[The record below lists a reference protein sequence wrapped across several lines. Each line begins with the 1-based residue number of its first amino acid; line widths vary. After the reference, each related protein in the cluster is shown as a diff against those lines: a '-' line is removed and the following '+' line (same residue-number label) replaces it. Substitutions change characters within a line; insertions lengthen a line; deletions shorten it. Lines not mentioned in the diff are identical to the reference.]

1 MQENEKRILI
11 AVLLT
16 VLIIVFYDYFFM
28 PKTVNVQKN
37 TQNQTAKFEPNLKN
51 IEGVNNQNTKDM
63 IVNIN
68 SNDLEIG
75 ISKIDGTIKNLYLKT
90 YKQDN
95 KYVNLADPNS
105 KIGLF
110 YTQFENPTLQKIS
123 ENGPYSVD
131 VKKVDGKTIATL
143 TKSDGDI
150 KIIKRYTIKNY
161 GLTFETKI
169 INNTQALNSNYILLL
184 GDNFGQSNKD
194 SHVGAVALIN
204 DKIKTDKDIG
214 SSTNLSWVALEDK
227 YFCVAL
233 YDNGFLHGGFKE
245 INANKYIYVDL
256 NTQKSI
262 NAYAGP
268 KSSGIISAYDPQL
281 DRIVRFGTFGFI
293 GKPLLYVLKYL
304 YSIVGNYGLAIILLT
319 FLIRLIFYP
328 LTYKSFKSM
337 KEMSNLQ
344 PQIKELQLKYKGKPE
359 LLNKATMEL
368 YKKHKV
374 NPLGGCLPILIQI
387 PVFIALYNVLLNAI
401 ELRHAPF
408 ILWITDLSAKDP
420 YYITPII
427 MGITMF
433 IQQKLSPSTL
443 DPMQAKIMLFLP
455 IIFTIM
461 FMGFPSGLVIYWIAN
476 NVFTIIQQLIDTR
489 LIKSRTKAK

>member
-1 MQENEKRILI
+1 SVDNQS
-11 AVLLT
+11 T
-16 VLIIVFYDYFFM
+16 
-28 PKTVNVQKN
+28 KN
-37 TQNQTAKFEPNLKN
+37 
-51 IEGVNNQNTKDM
+51 M
-63 IVNIN
+63 IVNIS

-75 ISKIDGTIKNLYLKT
+75 VSKIDGTIKNLYLKN

-95 KYVNLADPNS
+95 KYINLADPNS

-110 YTQFENPTLQKIS
+110 YTQFEDPKLQKIS
-123 ENGPYSVD
+123 QSGLYSVD
-131 VKKVDGKTIATL
+131 VKKVNGTTIATL

-169 INNTQALNSNYILLL
+169 ANNTQPLNSNYVLLL
-184 GDNFGQSNKD
+184 GENFGKSTKD

-214 SSTNLSWVALEDK
+214 SGVNLSWIALEDK

-233 YDNGFLHGGFKE
+233 YDNGSLRGGFKE
-245 INANKYIYVDL
+245 INANKYIYVDS
-256 NTQKSI
+256 NTQKTI

-304 YSIVGNYGLAIILLT
+304 YLIVGNYGLAIILLT
-319 FLIRLIFYP
+319 LLIRLIFYP

-344 PQIKELQLKYKGKPE
+344 PQLKELQLKYKGKPE

-374 NPLGGCLPILIQI
+374 NPLGGCLPILVQI

-408 ILWITDLSAKDP
+408 VFWITDLSVKDP

-427 MGITMF
+427 MGITMY

-443 DPMQAKIMLFLP
+443 DPIQAKIMLLLP

-461 FMGFPSGLVIYWIAN
+461 FMGFPSGLVIYWTAN
-476 NVFTIIQQLIDTR
+476 NVFTIIQQIIDTR
-489 LIKSRTKAK
+489 LIQSRTKAK

>member
-28 PKTVNVQKN
+28 PKNTVVSTNSTEKTKFLPN
-37 TQNQTAKFEPNLKN
+37 ISNIEPTSHQTLKN
-51 IEGVNNQNTKDM
+51 S

-68 SNDLEIG
+68 SNYLNVE
-75 ISKIDGTIKNLYLKT
+75 ISKIDGTIKNLFLKT
-90 YKQDN
+90 YTQDH
-95 KYVNLADPNS
+95 KYINLANPNS

-110 YTQFENPTLQKIS
+110 YTQFEDQMLQKIS
-123 ENGPYSVD
+123 QNGSYSTDIKNENGKYIV
-131 VKKVDGKTIATL
+131 TL
-143 TKSDGDI
+143 TKNDGNI
-150 KIIKRYTIKNY
+150 KIVKIYKIDNY
-161 GLTFETKI
+161 GINFVTKVYK
-169 INNTQALNSNYILLL
+169 NNEPVNTNYLVLL
-184 GDNFGQSNKD
+184 GENFGTSTKD
-194 SHVGAVALIN
+194 THVGAVALIN
-204 DKIKTDKDIG
+204 DKIKTDSDIG
-214 SSTNLSWVALEDK
+214 QSDKLSWIALEDK
-227 YFCVAL
+227 YFCIAL
-233 YDNGFLHGGFKE
+233 YNNSLLSGGFKQ
-245 INANKYIYVDL
+245 IDSNKYIYVNL

-268 KSSGIISAYDPQL
+268 KSTSIISTYDPKL

-304 YSIVGNYGLAIILLT
+304 YSLVGNYGLAIILLT
-319 FLIRLIFYP
+319 FLIRLVFYP

-337 KEMSNLQ
+337 KQMANLQ
-344 PQIKELQLKYKGKPE
+344 PQLKELQLKYKGKPE

-408 ILWITDLSAKDP
+408 IWWITDLSSKDP
-420 YYITPII
+420 YYISPII
-427 MGITMF
+427 MGITMY

-443 DPMQAKIMLFLP
+443 DPVQAKIMLFLP

-476 NVFTIIQQLIDTR
+476 NVFTIIQQLIDTK
-489 LIKSRTKAK
+489 IITAKSK

>member
-11 AVLLT
+11 AVVLT
-16 VLIIVFYDYFFM
+16 VLIVVLYDYFFM
-28 PKTVNVQKN
+28 PKTENVSTKSA
-37 TQNQTAKFEPNLKN
+37 NQTAKLVPNLNTIENPNLQNNKN
-51 IEGVNNQNTKDM
+51 IF
-63 IVNIN
+63 VNIN
-68 SNDLEIG
+68 SNDLDIS

-95 KYVNLADPNS
+95 KYINLADPNA

-110 YTQFENPTLQKIS
+110 YTQFQDPKLQTLSLSGQ
-123 ENGPYSVD
+123 YSVD
-131 VKKVDGKTIATL
+131 IKKDKNSTIVLL
-143 TKSDGDI
+143 TKSIGDI
-150 KIIKRYTIKNY
+150 KIIKRYAFKNY
-161 GLTFETKI
+161 GITFQTSVFK
-169 INNTQALNSNYILLL
+169 NDQPLNTNYILLL
-184 GDNFGQSNKD
+184 GENFGQSSKD

-214 SSTNLSWVALEDK
+214 ASEKLTWIALEDK

-233 YDNGFLHGGFKE
+233 YDNAALFGGFKE
-245 INANKYIYVDL
+245 IDANKYIYVSL
-256 NTQKSI
+256 NTNASI
-262 NAYAGP
+262 NSFAGP
-268 KSSGIISAYDPQL
+268 KSSAIISAYDPKL

-319 FLIRLIFYP
+319 FFIRLIFYP

-337 KEMSNLQ
+337 KAMANLQ
-344 PQIKELQLKYKGKPE
+344 PQLKELQLKYKGKPE

-408 ILWITDLSAKDP
+408 IFWITDLSAKDP

-427 MGITMF
+427 MGLTMF

-476 NVFTIIQQLIDTR
+476 NIFTIIQQLIDTR
-489 LIKSRTKAK
+489 IIKAKSK

>member
-28 PKTVNVQKN
+28 PKTPNISTNSTASKLQPNLNNITSNTPKN
-37 TQNQTAKFEPNLKN
+37 TKN
-51 IEGVNNQNTKDM
+51 SL
-63 IVNIN
+63 VNIN
-68 SNDLEIG
+68 SKFLQID
-75 ISKIDGTIKNLYLKT
+75 ISKIDGTVKNLYLKT

-95 KYVNLADPNS
+95 KYIDLADPNA

-110 YTQFENPTLQKIS
+110 YTQFENKNLQDIS
-123 ENGPYSVD
+123 QSGTYKPSISFLND
-131 VKKVDGKTIATL
+131 TTIVNL
-143 TKSDGDI
+143 TKSSSNI
-150 KIIKRYTIKNY
+150 KIVKTYKIKNY
-161 GLTFETKI
+161 GITFDIKVYENDKPINAKYI
-169 INNTQALNSNYILLL
+169 ILM
-184 GDNFGQSNKD
+184 GENFGTSSKE

-204 DKIKTDKDIG
+204 DKIKTDSEIG
-214 SSTNLSWVALEDK
+214 QTDKLSWIALEDK

-233 YDNGFLHGGFKE
+233 YDNSLLNGGYKS
-245 INANKYIYVDL
+245 IDSNKYIYVDL
-256 NTQKSI
+256 DTQKSI
-262 NAYAGP
+262 NVYAGP
-268 KSSGIISAYDPQL
+268 KSSSIISDYNPKL

-304 YSIVGNYGLAIILLT
+304 YSIVGNYGVAIILLT
-319 FLIRLIFYP
+319 FLIRLVFYP

-337 KEMSNLQ
+337 KQMANLQ
-344 PQIKELQLKYKGKPE
+344 PQLKELQLKYKGKPE

-374 NPLGGCLPILIQI
+374 NPLGGCLPIIIQI

-408 ILWITDLSAKDP
+408 VFWITDLSAKDP
-420 YYITPII
+420 YYISPII
-427 MGITMF
+427 MGITMY

-476 NVFTIIQQLIDTR
+476 NIFTIIQQLIDTK
-489 LIKSRTKAK
+489 IINASKSK

>member
-16 VLIIVFYDYFFM
+16 VLIIMFYDYFFM
-28 PKTVNVQKN
+28 PKSQNIPTN
-37 TQNQTAKFEPNLKN
+37 TANQTTKIEPNFKN
-51 IEGVNNQNTKDM
+51 IESTNNTTKNMFVN
-63 IVNIN
+63 VN
-68 SNDLEIG
+68 SNDLEVS
-75 ISKIDGTIKNLYLKT
+75 ISKIDGSIKDLYLKT

-95 KYVNLADPNS
+95 KYVNLANPTS

-110 YTQFENPTLQKIS
+110 YTQFEDPLLQKLS
-123 ENGPYSVD
+123 QSGEYSVN
-131 VKKVDGKTIATL
+131 VKKQDGSTNVLL
-143 TKSDGDI
+143 TKYDGDI
-150 KIIKRYTIKNY
+150 KIVKQYTFKNY
-161 GLTFETKI
+161 GITFETRIFK
-169 INNTQALNSNYILLL
+169 NTQPLSSNYLLLL
-184 GDNFGQSNKD
+184 GENFGKSSKD

-204 DKIKTDKDIG
+204 DKIKTDKDI
-214 SSTNLSWVALEDK
+214 NQNEKLSWIALEDK
-227 YFCVAL
+227 YFCIAL
-233 YDNGFLHGGFKE
+233 YNNNYLNGGFKE
-245 INANKYIYVDL
+245 INTDKYIYVNLDTK
-256 NTQKSI
+256 NSI
-262 NAYAGP
+262 FAYAGP
-268 KSSGIISAYDPQL
+268 KSSSIISSYNDKL
-281 DRIVRFGTFGFI
+281 DRIIRFGTFGFI

-344 PQIKELQLKYKGKPE
+344 PQLKELQLKYKGKPE
-359 LLNKATMEL
+359 LLNKSTMEL

-374 NPLGGCLPILIQI
+374 NPLGGCLPIIIQI

-401 ELRHAPF
+401 ELRNAPF
-408 ILWITDLSAKDP
+408 IFWITDLSAKDP

-427 MGITMF
+427 MGLTMF

-489 LIKSRTKAK
+489 LIKLKSKSK

>member
-28 PKTVNVQKN
+28 PKPENISIKSV
-37 TQNQTAKFEPNLKN
+37 NQTTKLVPNLSSIENTHIQNNKN
-51 IEGVNNQNTKDM
+51 MTA
-63 IVNIN
+63 NIN
-68 SNDLEIG
+68 SNDLDVS
-75 ISKIDGTIKNLYLKT
+75 ISLTDGTIKNLLLKT

-95 KYVNLADPNS
+95 KYINLADPNA

-110 YTQFENPTLQKIS
+110 YTQFEDSALQKKSLEGQYNVDIKKH
-123 ENGPYSVD
+123 NGA
-131 VKKVDGKTIATL
+131 TIVLL
-143 TKSDGDI
+143 TKAVGDI
-150 KIIKRYTIKNY
+150 KIIKRYVFKNY
-161 GLTFETKI
+161 GIVFETNVYK
-169 INNTQALNSNYILLL
+169 NDQSLNAKYSLLL
-184 GDNFGQSNKD
+184 NENFGKSSKD

-214 SSTNLSWVALEDK
+214 QIEKLTWIALEDK

-233 YDNGFLHGGFKE
+233 YDNTLLSGGFKE
-245 INANKYIYVDL
+245 IDSNKYIYVNL
-256 NTQKSI
+256 NTNSSI
-262 NAYAGP
+262 YSFAGP
-268 KSSGIISAYDPQL
+268 KSSSIISAYDPKL

-319 FLIRLIFYP
+319 FFIRLIFYP

-337 KEMSNLQ
+337 KAMANLQ
-344 PQIKELQLKYKGKPE
+344 PQLKELQLKYKGKPE
-359 LLNKATMEL
+359 LLNKSTMEL

-408 ILWITDLSAKDP
+408 IFWITDLSAKDP

-427 MGITMF
+427 MGLTMF

-461 FMGFPSGLVIYWIAN
+461 FMGFPSGLVLYWIAN

-489 LIKSRTKAK
+489 IIQAKAKAK

>member
-11 AVLLT
+11 AVVLT
-16 VLIIVFYDYFFM
+16 VLIMVFYDYFFM
-28 PKTVNVQKN
+28 PKTQNVQTN
-37 TQNQTAKFEPNLKN
+37 ATNQTTKLEPNLEN
-51 IEGVNNQNTKDM
+51 IESVDNQSTKNM
-63 IVNIN
+63 IVNIS

-75 ISKIDGTIKNLYLKT
+75 VSKIDGTIKNLYLKN

-95 KYVNLADPNS
+95 KYINLADPNS

-110 YTQFENPTLQKIS
+110 YTQFEDPKLQKIS
-123 ENGPYSVD
+123 QSGLYSVD
-131 VKKVDGKTIATL
+131 VKKVNGTTIATL

-169 INNTQALNSNYILLL
+169 ANNTQPLNSNYVLLL
-184 GDNFGQSNKD
+184 GENFGKSTKD

-214 SSTNLSWVALEDK
+214 SGVNLSWIALEDK

-233 YDNGFLHGGFKE
+233 YDNGSLRGGFKE
-245 INANKYIYVDL
+245 INANKYIYVDS
-256 NTQKSI
+256 NTQKTI

-304 YSIVGNYGLAIILLT
+304 YLIVGNYGLAIILLT
-319 FLIRLIFYP
+319 LLIRLIFYP

-344 PQIKELQLKYKGKPE
+344 PQLKELQLKYKGKPE

-374 NPLGGCLPILIQI
+374 NPLGGCLPILVQI

-408 ILWITDLSAKDP
+408 VFWITDLSVKDP

-427 MGITMF
+427 MGITMY

-443 DPMQAKIMLFLP
+443 DPIQAKIMLLLP

-461 FMGFPSGLVIYWIAN
+461 FMGFPSGLVIYWTAN
-476 NVFTIIQQLIDTR
+476 NVFTIIQQIIDTR
-489 LIKSRTKAK
+489 LIQSRAKAK

>member
-11 AVLLT
+11 AVVLT
-16 VLIIVFYDYFFM
+16 VLIVVLYDYFFM
-28 PKTVNVQKN
+28 PKAENVSTKSANQTTKQVPNLNTIENPNIQNNKNIVVNV
-37 TQNQTAKFEPNLKN
+37 
-51 IEGVNNQNTKDM
+51 
-63 IVNIN
+63 N
-68 SNDLEIG
+68 SNDLDVS

-95 KYVNLADPNS
+95 KYINLADPNA

-110 YTQFENPTLQKIS
+110 YTQFEDPKLQKSSI
-123 ENGPYSVD
+123 EGQYSID
-131 VKKVDGKTIATL
+131 IKKDNNSTIVLL
-143 TKSDGDI
+143 TKSIGDI
-150 KIIKRYTIKNY
+150 KIIKRYAFKNY
-161 GLTFETKI
+161 GIVFQTSVLK
-169 INNTQALNSNYILLL
+169 NNQPLNANYILLL
-184 GDNFGQSNKD
+184 GENFGKSSKD

-214 SSTNLSWVALEDK
+214 SSGKLTWIALEDK

-233 YDNGFLHGGFKE
+233 YDNTALSGGFKE
-245 INANKYIYVDL
+245 IDANKYIYVSL
-256 NTQKSI
+256 NTNASI
-262 NAYAGP
+262 NSFAGP
-268 KSSGIISAYDPQL
+268 KSSAIISAYDPKL

-319 FLIRLIFYP
+319 FFIRLIFYP

-337 KEMSNLQ
+337 KAMANLQ
-344 PQIKELQLKYKGKPE
+344 PQLKELQLKYKGKPE

-408 ILWITDLSAKDP
+408 IFWITDLSAKDP

-427 MGITMF
+427 MGLTMF

-489 LIKSRTKAK
+489 IIKAKSK

>member
-1 MQENEKRILI
+1 
-11 AVLLT
+11 
-16 VLIIVFYDYFFM
+16 
-28 PKTVNVQKN
+28 
-37 TQNQTAKFEPNLKN
+37 
-51 IEGVNNQNTKDM
+51 
-63 IVNIN
+63 
-68 SNDLEIG
+68 
-75 ISKIDGTIKNLYLKT
+75 
-90 YKQDN
+90 
-95 KYVNLADPNS
+95 
-105 KIGLF
+105 
-110 YTQFENPTLQKIS
+110 
-123 ENGPYSVD
+123 
-131 VKKVDGKTIATL
+131 
-143 TKSDGDI
+143 
-150 KIIKRYTIKNY
+150 
-161 GLTFETKI
+161 
-169 INNTQALNSNYILLL
+169 L
-184 GDNFGQSNKD
+184 GENFGQSNKD

-344 PQIKELQLKYKGKPE
+344 PQLKELQLKYKGKPE

-489 LIKSRTKAK
+489 LIKSRAKAK